1 MTLQSLIEKLE
12 EMRDHKIVYGH
23 TRQHSKYKY
32 EMGNPR
38 MPQLRSIFKVI
49 GGLGIECSLRQE
61 YNGSSGRTA
70 YYGRGRALRISNGHD
85 KNAWFLTIQNPH
97 GRKSEIKYDTMYA
110 QFNTAWC
117 KREFATELLDLLE
130 REGWYNKEVA

>member
-12 EMRDHKIVYGH
+12 EMRDHKIVYAR

-38 MPQLRSIFKVI
+38 MPQLRSIFKI
-49 GGLGIECSLRQE
+49 IAGLGIECSLRQE

-85 KNAWFLTIQNPH
+85 KNAWFLTIQSPGGIH
-97 GRKSEIKYDTMYA
+97 DEIKYDTKYA
-110 QFNTAWC
+110 QFNTAWA
-117 KREFATELLDLLE
+117 KRAFATELLDLLE

>member
-12 EMRDHKIVYGH
+12 EMRDHKAIYAR

-32 EMGNPR
+32 EVGNPR

-70 YYGRGRALRISNGHD
+70 HYGRGRALRISNGHD

-97 GRKSEIKYDTMYA
+97 GSEIKYDTMYA
-110 QFNTAWC
+110 QFNTSWE
-117 KREFATELLDLLE
+117 KKEFAKELLDLLE

>member
-1 MTLQSLIEKLE
+1 MTLQSLIKKLE
-12 EMRDHKIVYGH
+12 EMRDHKTIYAR
-23 TRQHSKYKY
+23 TRQHSNYKY
-32 EMGNPR
+32 EVGNPR

-70 YYGRGRALRISNGHD
+70 SYGRGRALRISNGHD

-97 GRKSEIKYDTMYA
+97 GSEIKYDTKYA
-110 QFNTAWC
+110 QFNTSWE
-117 KREFATELLDLLE
+117 KKEFAKELLDLLE